1 MTQFWS
7 NFSHRTSAVE
17 MMLDTDADRLGV
29 KEIPEILSLLPRI
42 DDQRVL
48 ELGAGIGYI
57 EHE

>member
-1 MTQFWS
+1 
-7 NFSHRTSAVE
+7 